1 MGDEVRS
8 VALISN
14 RKIHYTTC
22 ICDHGPPLLHQLIYF
37 KQGHQAYVRAV
48 RRAKAYSIN
57 PQKQP
62 WNRLDLRVS
71 QVLFFTW
78 LITTYQTTSQ
88 MSHSNKHSCSFILS
102 LTFLW
107 VFSFTPSGPGI
118 CEGGWNQI
126 WGGTSDPLLPKTGFL
141 GPSLREDDRRLLLLK
156 VSIYLQCTHYK
167 ITECTPKQTNFT
179 PPSLPLS
186 KGTTTCL
193 MSSISW
199 CCCSFT
205 TRLKSTTGSQ
215 VSVLRGCVPALMFIV
230 VGMFWS
236 HFTLLSSGLR
246 FRSIIDDAWWFG
258 SVEDQEPLQLEY
270 PDSLFQCYAVKYVLR
285 SSPLQHYVSAAIFIQ
300 VKLIKVIVILH
311 IVWFNE

>member
-1 MGDEVRS
+1 
-8 VALISN
+8 
-14 RKIHYTTC
+14 
-22 ICDHGPPLLHQLIYF
+22 
-37 KQGHQAYVRAV
+37 
-48 RRAKAYSIN
+48 
-57 PQKQP
+57 
-62 WNRLDLRVS
+62 
-71 QVLFFTW
+71 
-78 LITTYQTTSQ
+78 

-215 VSVLRGCVPALMFIV
+215 VSVLRV
-230 VGMFWS
+230 VS
-236 HFTLLSSGLR
+236 QHSCSLLLVCSDPIL
-246 FRSIIDDAWWFG
+246 
-258 SVEDQEPLQLEY
+258 L
-270 PDSLFQCYAVKYVLR
+270 C
-285 SSPLQHYVSAAIFIQ
+285 SPQVWGSAASSTMPGGSAPWRTRSLCSWSIQ
-300 VKLIKVIVILH
+300 TACFSAMQWSTCGGVLPSNIMYQQQFSFKL
-311 IVWFNE
+311 N